1 MALLW
6 RGGPLAGPN
15 AADSPRACSDD
26 TCTHTPFRLDDLQVL
41 AQLRPTLVPEQ
52 DRVGWYLSQWVARAH
67 PPDAPVADPAEPSG
81 FRRFLCVGS
90 GYAPSNTLVDDAA
103 VCLQLARHALRTSKD
118 VAAFYREHGPR
129 YDGFRE
135 ALLPGRERLMRF
147 GLPWQR
153 RPAAWLSVGCGTARD
168 LEYVLWAM

>member
-103 VCLQLARHALRTSKD
+103 VCLQLARHALQAAPPPAVYLCYSAARARQSRTGTFVPSRVVVCSRKMTSK
-118 VAAFYREHGPR
+118 
-129 YDGFRE
+129 
-135 ALLPGRERLMRF
+135 
-147 GLPWQR
+147 
-153 RPAAWLSVGCGTARD
+153 C
-168 LEYVLWAM
+168 